1 MSDSGVATSGAR
13 TIQPVVALV
22 GPTASGKS
30 GLGLRI
36 AAELGG
42 EIVNA
47 DASQLYRGMDIGTA
61 KLSTAQRQ
69 GIAHHQID
77 VLEVAD
83 EARVAAYQRWARQDL
98 AAIRAR
104 GACPLVVGG
113 SGLYVRALLDQLD
126 IPPTDPGVRAHW
138 EAVLA
143 ERGADALHAEL
154 AGRDP
159 VAAARLDA
167 RNERRVVRALE
178 VIELTGRPFSASM
191 PRREYVEPTV
201 MIGLTAD
208 REVLSARIAERV
220 ESMWE
225 AGLLDE
231 VRGLAAMG
239 LRESPTARRAL
250 GYSQALAHLD
260 GRLRAEQARADTAIA
275 TRQYARRQ
283 MAWFRADPRI
293 TWLAHDAPDLLPQA
307 LAAITERHQE
317 S

>member
-1 MSDSGVATSGAR
+1 
-13 TIQPVVALV
+13 
-22 GPTASGKS
+22 
-30 GLGLRI
+30 
-36 AAELGG
+36 
-42 EIVNA
+42 
-47 DASQLYRGMDIGTA
+47 
-61 KLSTAQRQ
+61 
-69 GIAHHQID
+69 
-77 VLEVAD
+77 
-83 EARVAAYQRWARQDL
+83 
-98 AAIRAR
+98 
-104 GACPLVVGG
+104 
-113 SGLYVRALLDQLD
+113 
-126 IPPTDPGVRAHW
+126 
-138 EAVLA
+138 
-143 ERGADALHAEL
+143 RGADALHAEL